1 MPRIVF
7 IRHGETDWNAE
18 GRFQGQ
24 KDIPLNPRGR
34 LQARRNGEVLKAR
47 LPEAVDFDFVAS
59 PLARTR
65 ETMEI
70 VRAAMGLDPTAYHTD
85 PILKEITFGDWEGYT
100 AAELQVNWPDL
111 VAARESDKWG
121 FTPPFGESYA
131 DLSVRIGAW
140 LDTVENDTVAVS
152 HGGVC
157 RVLQGLLADL
167 DPQGVTMLNIRQ
179 DRVMV
184 WDGDHIDWL

>member
-24 KDIPLNPRGR
+24 KDIPLNQHGR
-34 LQARRNGEVLKAR
+34 SQARRNGETLKTR
-47 LPEAVDFDFVAS
+47 MPEAIDFDFVAS

-70 VRAAMGLDPTAYHTD
+70 VRGAMGLDPSAYHVD
-85 PILKEITFGDWEGYT
+85 PILKEITFGHWEGYT
-100 AAELQVNWPDL
+100 SSELHAQWPDL
-111 VAARESDKWG
+111 VAAREADKWS
-121 FTPPFGESYA
+121 FTPPFGESYS

-140 LDTVENDTVAVS
+140 LDTVESDTVAVS

-157 RVLQGLLADL
+157 RVLLGLLQGL
-167 DPQGVTMLNIRQ
+167 DPETAPVLNIRQ
-179 DRVMV
+179 DRVMI
-184 WDGDHIDWL
+184 WDGEHVIWV

>member
-24 KDIPLNPRGR
+24 MDIPLNQRGR
-34 LQARRNGEVLKAR
+34 AQARRNGEALMAHM
-47 LPEAVDFDFVAS
+47 PEAVDFDFVSS

-70 VRAAMGLDPTAYHTD
+70 VRGAMGLDPAAYHLE
-85 PILKEITFGDWEGYT
+85 PILKEITFGHWEGYT
-100 AAELQVNWPDL
+100 ASELDALWPDR
-111 VAARESDKWG
+111 VAAREADKWG
-121 FTPPFGESYA
+121 FTPPFGESYL
-131 DLSVRIGAW
+131 DLSIRIGAW
-140 LDTVENDTVAVS
+140 LDTLENDTVAVS

-157 RVLQGLLADL
+157 RVLQGLLVAV
-167 DPQGVTMLNIRQ
+167 DPQDVTMLNIRQ

-184 WDGDHIDWL
+184 WDGTEVIWI

>member
-24 KDIPLNPRGR
+24 KDIPLNQRGR
-34 LQARRNGEVLKAR
+34 AQARRNGETLIAR
-47 LPEAVDFDFVAS
+47 MPETVDFDFVAS

-70 VRAAMGLDPTAYHTD
+70 ARAAMGLDPLAYHTD
-85 PILKEITFGDWEGYT
+85 PILKEITFGHWEGFT
-100 AAELQVNWPDL
+100 AAELEARWPDL
-111 VAARESDKWG
+111 VAAREADKWA

-157 RVLQGLLADL
+157 RVLQGLLGDL

-184 WDGDHIDWL
+184 WDGEHIRWI